1 MIFTF
6 SVDDGHPSD
15 MKMAN
20 LLSRHG
26 MPATFY
32 IPIVNDEG
40 QKVLSPS
47 LIRELGQEYEIG
59 SHTFSHCFLNA
70 VDVNQANLQIAGGK
84 TMLESVLGRRV
95 AGFCYP
101 GGKFREEHVAL
112 VRSAGFGYARTTMN
126 LCFDAG
132 TDRYRMPT
140 SCQFYPHDRGV
151 YLRNFAR
158 GGRWS
163 HRLDGLLLALGRKA
177 WIKRLYRLFDHAHS
191 SNTVFHLWTHSGDI
205 DALNAWDELE
215 EFLAYVQG
223 CVPIANRLC
232 NEQLAA
238 RFFPAPHQ
246 DIA

>member
-1 MIFTF
+1 
-6 SVDDGHPSD
+6 
-15 MKMAN
+15 MAN

-40 QKVLSPS
+40 QKVLPPM

-70 VDVNQANLQIAGGK
+70 VDASQANLQIAGGK
-84 TMLESVLGRRV
+84 TMLENVLGRRV

-101 GGKFREEHVAL
+101 GGRFRKEHVAL

-132 TDRYRMPT
+132 LDRYRMPT

-151 YLRNFAR
+151 YLRNFVR

-163 HRLDGLLLALGRKA
+163 HRLDGLFLALGRQV
-177 WIKRLYRLFDHAHS
+177 WI
-191 SNTVFHLWTHSGDI
+191 
-205 DALNAWDELE
+205 
-215 EFLAYVQG
+215 
-223 CVPIANRLC
+223 
-232 NEQLAA
+232 
-238 RFFPAPHQ
+238 
-246 DIA
+246 